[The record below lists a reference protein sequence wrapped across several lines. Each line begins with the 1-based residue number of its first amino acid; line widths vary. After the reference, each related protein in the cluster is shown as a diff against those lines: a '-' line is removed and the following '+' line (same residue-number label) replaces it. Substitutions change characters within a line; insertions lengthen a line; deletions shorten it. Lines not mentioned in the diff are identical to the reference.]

1 MITHS
6 ACRDSLAWPP
16 PCTARGWP
24 CSRLLRIACSTVHTL
39 SQPADRTTPPPSAAP
54 QDCLPLGVGKGTH
67 IKGAIVDKNARIGK
81 FCKIVNAEGIQVRAC
96 VWMLVLLQ
104 GWAGSSSYVRGLG
117 HPRSSGGGFGSLGAA
132 PGRAGQLL
140 HPGVFL
146 PRSSFWRVMAAALRW
161 PNSAARVCV
170 RSEELLFAFPR
181 CKAISGISR
190 SAIARL

>member
-1 MITHS
+1 MFHCAQLIKARSDNSLSLQGQHG
-6 ACRDSLAWPP
+6 LAWPP

-104 GWAGSSSYVRGLG
+104 GWAGACCCLG
-117 HPRSSGGGFGSLGAA
+117 RLEGQPQNSGGGGGGGPLARRAALA
-132 PGRAGQLL
+132 PGC
-140 HPGVFL
+140 L
-146 PRSSFWRVMAAALRW
+146 PILKSAL
-161 PNSAARVCV
+161 
-170 RSEELLFAFPR
+170 SE
-181 CKAISGISR
+181 
-190 SAIARL
+190 